1 MTPPAER
8 REGERRRAPRQK
20 SLLRGMIYYNNRRN
34 AVDCLIRDIS
44 AHGARLIFSDSFTT
58 PDVLDL
64 HIPQKDQTLRVHV
77 IWRSGQECGVAF
89 AQAASAAASGAASGE
104 LADRVQRLEAEVAS
118 LKRILKRLKADVE
131 GDVDAA

>member
-1 MTPPAER
+1 MNPHPER

-20 SLLRGMIYYNNRRN
+20 SLLRGIIHYNNRRN
-34 AVDCLIRDIS
+34 AADCLIRDIS
-44 AHGARLIFSDSFTT
+44 PYGARLIFSDSFTT
-58 PDVLDL
+58 PDTLDL

-77 IWRSGQECGVAF
+77 IWRSAEECGVAF
-89 AQAASAAASGAASGE
+89 AQPATAAADQGQQGE
-104 LADRVQRLEAEVAS
+104 LAERVQRLEAEVAS